1 MKFKSQKLFNLL
13 NFWISLDRCL
23 KVFETYPEAD
33 CILYDDKKCDGDE
46 GINAMEN
53 GDVAKNFEDT
63 YNFTVE
69 SISIKKGHKL
79 TIYEGNIHETDKH
92 KIFF

>member
-1 MKFKSQKLFNLL
+1 M
-13 NFWISLDRCL
+13 

-46 GINAMEN
+46 GIKAMKN
-53 GDVAKNFEDT
+53 GEVAVNFEET

-79 TIYEGNIHETDKH
+79 TIYEGNINETYKH
-92 KIFF
+92 RILKERNHPLQKNNFDLF